1 MANPPISGYRRASF
15 IGGNTRGALAEAQ
28 NGDWQVSH
36 GALPG
41 LRRWVTSAHLSNKE

>member
-1 MANPPISGYRRASF
+1 MANPPISGKPHASF
-15 IGGNTRGALAEAQ
+15 IAGNTRATLAEAQ